1 MSGVCASAPAG
12 IVGGHSPIP
21 PLSLDVSLRPEVMN
35 RCATGACPMDTS
47 VCPPPA

>member
-1 MSGVCASAPAG
+1 MDRARPPTIHAG
-12 IVGGHSPIP
+12 ADAQT